1 MNKYQLL
8 TIFSASLNDEDK
20 EKVVEKYTKL
30 LESKKATVT
39 KVDKWGIK
47 KFAYP
52 INYKSE
58 GYYVVYEFESEAS
71 VPALITKNMQIDEA
85 VLRQKCVRK

>member
-30 LESKKATVT
+30 LESKKATIT

-47 KFAYP
+47 KLAYP
-52 INYKSE
+52 INYKAE
-58 GYYVVYEFESEAS
+58 GYYVVFEFEADAT
-71 VPALITKNMQIDEA
+71 VPAEITKNMNIDEA
-85 VLRQKCVRK
+85 VMRHKCVRK

>member
-20 EKVVEKYTKL
+20 EKIVEKYTKL
-30 LESKKATVT
+30 LESKKATIT

-47 KFAYP
+47 KLAYP

-58 GYYVVYEFESEAS
+58 GYYVVFEFDAEAT
-71 VPALITKNMQIDEA
+71 VPATITASMNIDEA
-85 VLRQKCVRK
+85 VLRHKCVRK